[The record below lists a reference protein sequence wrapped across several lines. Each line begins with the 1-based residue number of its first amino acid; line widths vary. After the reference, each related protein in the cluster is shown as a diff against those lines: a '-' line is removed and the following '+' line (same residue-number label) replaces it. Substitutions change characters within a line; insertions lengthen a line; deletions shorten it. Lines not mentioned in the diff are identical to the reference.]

1 MTTAPPVRQ
10 STKTTVRRVTSTAIQ
25 GRRRMAITALPATTT
40 AIPVLQMRAIT
51 VRPATTTAIPVRQM
65 TAIAVRGMT
74 RTPLLQGAMNQH
86 LQGQHQHSRLQAH
99 PMVEVAD
106 PATVVAAAQGLDN
119 RLCP

>member
-10 STKTTVRRVTSTAIQ
+10 STKTTVRLVTSTAIQ

-40 AIPVLQMRAIT
+40 AIPV
-51 VRPATTTAIPVRQM
+51 RQM
-65 TAIAVRGMT
+65 TAIAVREMT

-119 RLCP
+119 QLCP